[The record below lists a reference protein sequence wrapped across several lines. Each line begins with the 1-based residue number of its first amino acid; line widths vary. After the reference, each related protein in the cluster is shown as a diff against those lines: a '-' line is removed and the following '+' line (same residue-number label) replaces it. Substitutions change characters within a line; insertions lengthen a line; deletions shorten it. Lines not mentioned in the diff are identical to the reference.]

1 MRHEIQSAPRD
12 GKVVL
17 LDDDASGEYVLARWS
32 AEANDWVGESAEPI
46 QIAATHWHAMPPASW
61 ARRGGVAFSSNQ
73 AEQPKVGEPL
83 RWAVNTRPADATQAW
98 AISVEDRPVPK
109 VRRRLA
115 APLTIATVLVTAL
128 VGASLGISGGPPKVR
143 APLSQGEVPQQAAS
157 VEQAIVPQPRID
169 ADRTHLPAS
178 APTTR
183 PATQSP
189 EKEQRPETLA
199 DELAQAQRIIKEL
212 HLQLLERAS
221 ELAIAR
227 RETEMHA
234 AQSRKTADEKAQLK
248 QATDTTAALAREL
261 ASQLATVPR
270 DVDTHATV
278 TGKPNEQVPNVQQA
292 PESTMAELRQS
303 LQQERGKAE
312 ALAQDLATARREIEM
327 HATLARDAS
336 DEASRIKQTAES
348 ITVELR
354 RSLRLERDKA
364 EALTQDLAAARREIG
379 AYAKRSSEAVDE
391 AAQIKQDATELRQS
405 LQQERAKAEE
415 LARELE
421 LVRRA
426 TDQRIAIEPAM
437 IGQETQVATTTHAV
451 AAEQPVAAEQQN
463 SPDVARLL
471 ARGSALLSQ
480 GNIGAARTVLE
491 YAAATGSARASFALA
506 ETYDPL
512 ILARWRTHGTRGDPA
527 KARELYAAA
536 HAGGI
541 AEAKDRLSALQQ

>member
-1 MRHEIQSAPRD
+1 MRRAIEIASRD
-12 GKVVL
+12 GKAVL
-17 LDDDASGEYVLARWS
+17 LEDDASGEYAVARWS
-32 AEANDWVGESAEPI
+32 AEANDWVGESGEPI
-46 QIAATHWHAMPPASW
+46 QIAATHWYAMPPPSW
-61 ARRGGVAFSSNQ
+61 ARHLGVFAFSSNQ
-73 AEQPKVGEPL
+73 TRQPEVRDPL
-83 RWAVNTRPADATQAW
+83 REAVNATPVDAIEAR
-98 AISVEDRPVPK
+98 AMPVEDRPIPRVP
-109 VRRRLA
+109 RRA
-115 APLTIATVLVTAL
+115 AALLTIATLSVMAMVA
-128 VGASLGISGGPPKVR
+128 VSLGMPGGPANVR
-143 APLSQGEVPQQAAS
+143 APLSQSELPQQVAS
-157 VEQAIVPQPRID
+157 LEQDIVPQPRTD
-169 ADRTHLPAS
+169 SNATRLPAT
-178 APTTR
+178 AETTGL
-183 PATQSP
+183 ATQSL
-189 EKEQRPETLA
+189 EKEQRPVTLA
-199 DELAQAQRIIKEL
+199 DELAKAQRTIREL
-212 HLQLLERAS
+212 NLQLRERAS

-292 PESTMAELRQS
+292 PESTTAELRQS

-354 RSLRLERDKA
+354 RSLRLEHDKA

-491 YAAATGSARASFALA
+491 TPPRQAVPGRASRSRRHM
-506 ETYDPL
+506 TP
-512 ILARWRTHGTRGDPA
+512 
-527 KARELYAAA
+527 
-536 HAGGI
+536 
-541 AEAKDRLSALQQ
+541 